1 MLKIYFIL
9 SQSEIWHNLGVCAL
23 KTDPSVSQHALIES
37 LELNS
42 ENGQAWTTLGILY
55 LKHGNEQK
63 AHQALRNSFC
73 HFEFEPCSVMS
84 VKDKMFKIVENS
96 KLQ

>member
-1 MLKIYFIL
+1 MFKYTCDMLEIYFIL

-63 AHQALRNSFC
+63 AHQALRNSFFTWNMPQVRSC
-73 HFEFEPCSVMS
+73 
-84 VKDKMFKIVENS
+84 
-96 KLQ
+96 L

>member
-1 MLKIYFIL
+1 MFTHGMLKIYLIL

-42 ENGQAWTTLGILY
+42 ENGQAWTTLGIGILESRDLITC
-55 LKHGNEQK
+55 LKCG
-63 AHQALRNSFC
+63 
-73 HFEFEPCSVMS
+73 
-84 VKDKMFKIVENS
+84 
-96 KLQ
+96 

>member
-1 MLKIYFIL
+1 MLKIYLIL

-63 AHQALRNSFC
+63 AHQALRKSFC
-73 HFEFEPCSVMS
+73 HLEFALCSVMYI
-84 VKDKMFKIVENS
+84 KDKMFKNVETS
-96 KLQ
+96 KLE

>member
-1 MLKIYFIL
+1 MMGVYFIL

-63 AHQALRNSFC
+63 AHQALRNSFF
-73 HFEFEPCSVMS
+73 HLELASSSVMS
-84 VKDKMFKIVENS
+84 VKNKMLASELKPE
-96 KLQ
+96 